1 MRLLINTL
9 ISVPFFLTSLFIL
22 WKKLRDDYIASQ
34 IFSLGFGIYFSLVAG
49 FLLFHFF
56 KFSYSEW
63 FIVAAPVVVVLYL
76 SSRGRMRLNEL
87 VNALAP
93 LLYVSNI
100 YYYLMLVILRNN
112 YFGLIGVF
120 LSVFFLVIYFL
131 LEKNYKK
138 LQWYKSGK
146 IGFSGL
152 FVLSVYFFMNS
163 ALAILIPDM
172 VFFSGKIN
180 AIISMLLG
188 LIFAFALT
196 RLSKKVS

>member
-1 MRLLINTL
+1 VRLLINTL

-76 SSRGRMRLNEL
+76 SNRGRMRLNEL

>member
-76 SSRGRMRLNEL
+76 SNRGRMRLNEL

-100 YYYLMLVILRNN
+100 YYYLMLVILKNN
-112 YFGLIGVF
+112 YFALIGIF
-120 LSVFFLVIYFL
+120 LSILFIIFYFL

>member
-76 SSRGRMRLNEL
+76 SNRGRMRLNEL